1 MKLTFKGTRGNIK
14 IRTELHFMHT
24 SLEVRFRGKRLLIDF
39 GEDWLPHAADLHV
52 DAIVLTHGH
61 PDHAWGLKRGAPCPV
76 YATEATWKV
85 ISEFEIRDRHI
96 MQPGRAFRIA
106 GFSVEAFAVE
116 HSIRCPAVG
125 FRVTAGKKSFFYA
138 PDIVAIVDRSAALSQ
153 VQLYIGDGATIERSL
168 VRRSGEYVIGH
179 TPIRTQ
185 IGWCEK
191 EAVPQAIFTHCG
203 TEIVSSDPAE
213 SLARVAALGEERNVQ
228 ASIAWD
234 GLEIDL

>member
-14 IRTELHFMHT
+14 IRTNLHFMHT
-24 SLEVRFRGKRLLIDF
+24 SLGVSFRGKRLLIDF
-39 GEDWLPHAADLHV
+39 GEDWLPHAADLRV
-52 DAIVLTHGH
+52 DAILLTHGH
-61 PDHAWGLKRGAPCPV
+61 PDHAWGLKHGAPCPL
-76 YATEATWKV
+76 YATEATWNV
-85 ISEFEIRDRHI
+85 ISEFEVRDRHI
-96 MQPGRAFRIA
+96 IEPGHAFRIA
-106 GFSVEAFAVE
+106 GFTVEAFTVE

-138 PDIVAIVDRSAALSQ
+138 PDIVAIEDRCTALSQ

-185 IGWCEK
+185 LGWCEK

-203 TEIVSSDPAE
+203 TEIVSSEHNE
-213 SLARVAALGEERNVQ
+213 SQTRVAALGEERNVH
-228 ASIAWD
+228 AGIAWD
-234 GLEIDL
+234 GLEIVF